1 MSGLFDGLQKIVN
14 VIQTIVQGI
23 KMGIEFLVNLC
34 KMTTELL
41 KLIITTIG
49 NMTTLIATLPPWI
62 TAIAT
67 ATLGISVIYVILGRE
82 TGK

>member
-1 MSGLFDGLQKIVN
+1 MSGIFEGLQKIVN

-41 KLIITTIG
+41 KLIITTLG
-49 NMTTLIATLPPWI
+49 NMTTIIATLPPWI

-67 ATLGISVIYVILGRE
+67 ATLGISIIYVILGRN